1 MAGNKMANRFRRQM
15 DLFYAYLA
23 KTAVSQSVENIHRL
37 RVIIKNIRSIL
48 VLMDKACG
56 GTLQKKDHLKVYA
69 ALFRMAGQV
78 RDIQVS
84 LDLLKSNRASYLIP
98 YKKHMRGVLK
108 MRLRKLQLKSLA
120 IDLKLLNKLSREL
133 VKKIEDIHPGS
144 LPEKTA
150 TLISHLLKRVKSL
163 SQKPRDL
170 KTLHD
175 IRILLKTVQENL
187 VVLVRLK
194 PSDKWMA
201 VDKKLRPLYE
211 ALGKWHDQALLIKS
225 LKAFL
230 VKTGPGYVH
239 LERLV
244 SRLEKNNHE
253 KENKSYKLLQK
264 LPAGF

>member
-1 MAGNKMANRFRRQM
+1 MANRFRRQM

-23 KTAVSQSVENIHRL
+23 KTAVSQSVDNIHRL
-37 RVIIKNIRSIL
+37 RVTIKNIRALL
-48 VLMDKACG
+48 VLMDKACRG
-56 GTLQKKDHLKVYA
+56 ALQKKDHLKIYA
-69 ALFRMAGQV
+69 ALFRKAGQA

-84 LDLLKSNRASYLIP
+84 LGLLKSIRASYLIP
-98 YKKHMRGVLK
+98 YKKYLRGILK
-108 MRLRKLQLKSLA
+108 IRLRKLQMEALA
-120 IDLKLLNKLSREL
+120 IDLKRMDKLSREL

-144 LPEKTA
+144 MPERTA
-150 TLISHLLKRVKSL
+150 ALVSHLLKRVKSL

-187 VVLVRLK
+187 VILIRLK
-194 PSDKWMA
+194 PSDKWKA
-201 VDKKLRPLYE
+201 ADKKLRPLYE

-230 VKTGPGYVH
+230 VKTGPGYAH

-244 SRLEKNNHE
+244 CRLEKDNHE
-253 KENKSYKLLQK
+253 RENKSYELLQK